1 MSLRSLNIPVID
13 FVGKRKFA
21 MIFSA
26 VLLVLS
32 ITSIGFQGLK
42 FGIDFT
48 GGTLIELGYEN
59 TADLED
65 IRSKL
70 SEGDFKGTN
79 VQYFGSDTEVLIQL
93 EPQEVS
99 SAKLSSSIIRMLG
112 DGIDIRRVEFVG
124 PKVGE
129 ELTNDGGLAMLYA
142 LIGILIYVAFRFEY
156 RFALG
161 SIAALVHDVII
172 TLGIFSILQIEFDL
186 TVLAAILAVIGYSLN
201 DTIVVFDRIREN
213 FLSTRQVEVEPIINE
228 ALNQTLSRTLMTS
241 LTTLLVLLALFYLG
255 GEVIHSF
262 AGALL
267 IGVIVGT
274 YSSIYVA
281 SSMIL
286 ALGISKEDMLPSE
299 KEKKEIQVEA
309 EPIIN
314 EALNQTLSRTLMTSL
329 TTLLVLLA
337 LFYLG
342 GEVIHSFAGA
352 LLIGVIVGTYSSI
365 YVASSMIL
373 ALGISKEDMLPSEKE
388 KKEIDARP

>member
-32 ITSIGFQGLK
+32 IASISFQGLK

-48 GGTLIELGYEN
+48 GGTLIELGYEK

-65 IRSKL
+65 IRLKL

-112 DGIDIRRVEFVG
+112 DGIDVRRVEFVG

-172 TLGIFSILQIEFDL
+172 TLGIFLILQIEFDL

-213 FLSTRQVEVEPIINE
+213 FLSTR
-228 ALNQTLSRTLMTS
+228 
-241 LTTLLVLLALFYLG
+241 
-255 GEVIHSF
+255 
-262 AGALL
+262 
-267 IGVIVGT
+267 
-274 YSSIYVA
+274 
-281 SSMIL
+281 
-286 ALGISKEDMLPSE
+286 
-299 KEKKEIQVEA
+299 QVEA

-352 LLIGVIVGTYSSI
+352 LLIGVIIGTYSSI

>member
-32 ITSIGFQGLK
+32 IASISFQGLK

-48 GGTLIELGYEN
+48 GGTLIELGYEK

-65 IRSKL
+65 IRLKL

-93 EPQEVS
+93 EPQEIS

-213 FLSTRQVEVEPIINE
+213 FLSTRQVE
-228 ALNQTLSRTLMTS
+228 
-241 LTTLLVLLALFYLG
+241 
-255 GEVIHSF
+255 
-262 AGALL
+262 
-267 IGVIVGT
+267 
-274 YSSIYVA
+274 
-281 SSMIL
+281 
-286 ALGISKEDMLPSE
+286 
-299 KEKKEIQVEA
+299 A

-352 LLIGVIVGTYSSI
+352 LLIGVIIGTYSSI

>member
-1 MSLRSLNIPVID
+1 MSIRSLNIPVID
-13 FVGKRKFA
+13 FVGRRRYA

-26 VLLVLS
+26 ILLVIS
-32 ITSIGFQGLK
+32 IASIGFQGLK

-48 GGTLIELGYEN
+48 GGTLIELGYEK
-59 TADLED
+59 TADLES

-70 SEGDFKGTN
+70 ASADFKGAN

-93 EPQEVS
+93 EPQATS

-112 DGIDIRRVEFVG
+112 EGIDVRRVEFVG

-161 SIAALVHDVII
+161 SIAALIHDVVI
-172 TLGIFSILQIEFDL
+172 TLGIFSLLQIEFDL
-186 TVLAAILAVIGYSLN
+186 TVLAALLAVIGYSLN

-213 FLSTRQVEVEPIINE
+213 FLATRHVEPGPIINE

-241 LTTLLVLLALFYLG
+241 FTTLLVLLALFYLG

-262 AGALL
+262 SGALL
-267 IGVIVGT
+267 IGVVIGT

-281 SSMIL
+281 SSTIL
-286 ALGISKEDMLPSE
+286 VM
-299 KEKKEIQVEA
+299 
-309 EPIIN
+309 
-314 EALNQTLSRTLMTSL
+314 
-329 TTLLVLLA
+329 
-337 LFYLG
+337 
-342 GEVIHSFAGA
+342 
-352 LLIGVIVGTYSSI
+352 
-365 YVASSMIL
+365 
-373 ALGISKEDMLPSEKE
+373 GISKEDMLPSEKE